1 LLNLGQQVTLV
12 QEVSLNLVQRRE
24 DLGEEDLSSPVL
36 QELVLVQEDSLNLV
50 LQELVLVQEDSLNL
64 VLQELVLVQED
75 LLNLVLLEL
84 EDLAIQ
90 VDQVHLVDLTKF

>member
-50 LQELVLVQEDSLNL
+50 LQELVLVQED
-64 VLQELVLVQED
+64 
-75 LLNLVLLEL
+75 LLNLVFLEL

>member
-50 LQELVLVQEDSLNL
+50 LQELVLVQED
-64 VLQELVLVQED
+64 

>member
-1 LLNLGQQVTLV
+1 MLNLGQQVTLV

-36 QELVLVQEDSLNLV
+36 QELVLVQED
-50 LQELVLVQEDSLNL
+50 
-64 VLQELVLVQED
+64 